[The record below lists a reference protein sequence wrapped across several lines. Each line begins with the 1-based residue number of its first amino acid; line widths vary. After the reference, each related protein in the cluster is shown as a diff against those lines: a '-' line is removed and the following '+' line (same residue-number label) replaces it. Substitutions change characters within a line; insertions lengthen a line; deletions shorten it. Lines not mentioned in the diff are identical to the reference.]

1 MNNFLK
7 GSLLKGLLLFCS
19 LHGLC
24 QQDSIRKI
32 GDPRLKTARFRT
44 FLMGKNYRREW
55 LEPIKVPTIDLKRLN
70 IISVKEGGGKETRS
84 LHVEGNDGEKFAFR
98 SVEKFP
104 AAAIPEEL
112 RKTLVEKLARDGLS
126 ASYPYG
132 VLSMGVLSTAARVPF
147 LKNELI
153 CLPDDSTLGKYQ
165 SQYKNTLVFMEDT
178 KDPVTGDSSIN
189 KITTISTEDL
199 IYELKS
205 SNNRVDQL
213 AVLRARLLD
222 NFVMDFDR
230 HEEQWDWYAIDSSKN
245 KTYYP
250 VPKDRDQV
258 FFTNQGLLPGFLRK
272 KSMLPELQGFEK
284 KAKNITT
291 FNRPALNFDRVFLNE
306 LSEEDWS
313 EAVDAFLYS
322 MKDSVIEAALSQ
334 QPREIQNYSAKKIAG
349 ILKEK
354 RQYFKADMMNYY
366 RFLSHTVSIVGTNDR
381 ELYSISTL
389 EHGIILVTVSKID
402 SSGNASVKL
411 YERKFDPGDTREIRI
426 YGLEGDDRFVV
437 TGTKSKIKVRLIGGP
452 GKDQFTSKSASQK
465 VLVYD
470 VKADKNL
477 VEGDFKNRITDDAQG
492 NTYTRLQTHYYNS
505 LSPGIGFEYAKDGG
519 IYAGAALKLTR
530 LGFRKEPYSMHQT
543 LMVGRALNNV
553 SYNIRYVAEV
563 IKVFGNTDLI
573 IVADSKLPTARTHFF
588 GIGNNSVFDDTRGES
603 YYLAH
608 YDQKNISALFKTAIN
623 PELQIKYG
631 PVFQSFKL
639 SEQQNEGKYISSLPN
654 ESKEMFTRRWFGG
667 AKLSFEINT
676 KNSPVIPTRGV
687 EVNLYGQ
694 SLLGLNRV
702 SNNTAQVGGNFSLYT
717 DFISKKHV
725 VLASTVGASHIWGNY
740 EFEQAQYL
748 GLMDNL
754 RGHRITRFAGRT
766 RMYNN
771 TEVRINFGELNALLF
786 RAPIG
791 LILFNDVGRVWA
803 DEEKSDVWHDGYGAG
818 LWIAPLRRIVVAGS
832 MTFSNEEKW
841 LLLVNFGFQF

>member
-19 LHGLC
+19 LPGLC

-32 GDPRLKTARFRT
+32 GDPRLKTTGFRT
-44 FLMGKNYRREW
+44 FLMGKNYRKEW
-55 LEPIKVPTIDLKRLN
+55 MEPVKVPILDLKELN
-70 IISVKEGGGKETRS
+70 ISSIKEGGGKETRS
-84 LHVEGNDGEKFAFR
+84 LHVEAKDGKKFALR

-104 AAAIPEEL
+104 ATAVPEEL

-147 LKNELI
+147 LKNELV
-153 CLPDDSTLGKYQ
+153 CLPDDSTLGEYQ
-165 SQYKNTLVFMEDT
+165 SKYKNSLVFMEDSR
-178 KDPVTGDSSIN
+178 DPVTGDNSID

-199 IYELKS
+199 VYELKS

-230 HEEQWDWYAIDSSKN
+230 HEEQWDWYAIDAAKN

-258 FFTNQGLLPGFLRK
+258 FFTNEGLLPGLLRK

-306 LSEEDWS
+306 LSKEDWS
-313 EAVDAFLYS
+313 EAVDAFLDS

-334 QPREIQNYSAKKIAG
+334 QPREIQNYLAKKIAG

-366 RFLSHTVSIVGTNDR
+366 RFLSRTVSIVGTNDR

-389 EHGIILVTVSKID
+389 EHGGILVTVSKVD
-402 SSGNASVKL
+402 SSGNASGKL
-411 YERKFDPGDTREIRI
+411 YERKFDPDDTREIRI
-426 YGLEGDDRFVV
+426 YGLEGNDRFVV
-437 TGTKSKIKVRLIGGP
+437 TGKKSKIKVRLIGGP
-452 GKDQFTSKSASQK
+452 GKDQFTNKNASQK

-470 VKADKNL
+470 VKADENL
-477 VEGDFKNRITDDAQG
+477 VEGDFKNRITNDAQG

-553 SYNIRYVAEV
+553 SYNIRYVAEF
-563 IKVFGNTDLI
+563 IKVFGNTDLN

-588 GIGNNSVFDDTRGES
+588 GIGNNSVFANTRDEG

-608 YDQKNISALFKTAIN
+608 YNQTNISALFKTPIN
-623 PELQIKYG
+623 SELQIKYG

-639 SEQQNEGKYISSLPN
+639 REQQNEGKYISSLQN
-654 ESKEMFTRRWFGG
+654 ESKEMFSPRWFGG
-667 AKLSFEINT
+667 ARLTFEINT
-676 KNSPVIPTRGV
+676 KNSQVIPTRGV
-687 EVNLYGQ
+687 EASLYGQ
-694 SLLGLNRV
+694 SLLGLNKV

-725 VLASTVGASHIWGNY
+725 VLASTVGASHIWGKY

-754 RGHRITRFAGRT
+754 RGYRITRFAGRT

-791 LILFNDVGRVWA
+791 LIFFNDVGRVWA
-803 DEEKSDVWHDGYGAG
+803 DEEKSNVWHDGYGAG
-818 LWIAPLRRIVVAGS
+818 IWIAPLKRIVIAGS

>member
-1 MNNFLK
+1 
-7 GSLLKGLLLFCS
+7 
-19 LHGLC
+19 
-24 QQDSIRKI
+24 
-32 GDPRLKTARFRT
+32 
-44 FLMGKNYRREW
+44 
-55 LEPIKVPTIDLKRLN
+55 LEPINVSTVDLKSLN
-70 IISVKEGGGKETRS
+70 INSVKEGGGKETRS
-84 LHVEGNDGEKFAFR
+84 LRVEGNDGKKFAFR

-104 AAAIPEEL
+104 DAAIPEEF
-112 RKTLVEKLARDGLS
+112 RKTLVEKLAQDGLS

-132 VLSMGVLSTAARVPF
+132 VLSMGVLSTSARVPF
-147 LKNELI
+147 LKNELVCI
-153 CLPDDSTLGKYQ
+153 PDDSTLGKYQ
-165 SQYKNTLVFMEDT
+165 AKYKNSLAFMEDIT
-178 KDPVTGDSSIN
+178 DPVTGDSSID
-189 KITTISTEDL
+189 KVTTISTQDL
-199 IYELKS
+199 VYELRN
-205 SNNRVDQL
+205 SNNRIDQL

-272 KSMLPELQGFEK
+272 KSMLPELQGFKK

-291 FNRPALNFDRVFLNE
+291 FNRAALNFDRAFLNE
-306 LSEEDWS
+306 LAKEDWS
-313 EAVDAFLYS
+313 EAVDAFLDS

-334 QPREIQNYSAKKIAG
+334 QPREIQNYSAKRIAE

-366 RFLSHTVSIVGTNDR
+366 RFLSHTVSVVGTNDR

-389 EHGIILVTVSKID
+389 DHGVVLVKVSKID
-402 SSGNASVKL
+402 SSGNASGKL
-411 YERKFDPGDTREIRI
+411 YERKFDPADTREIRI
-426 YGLEGDDRFVV
+426 YGLEGDDNFVT
-437 TGTKSKIKVRLIGGP
+437 TGKNSKIKVRLIGGP
-452 GKDQFTSKSASQK
+452 GKDQFTNKSTGQK

-470 VKADKNL
+470 VKADENR
-477 VEGDFKNRITDDAQG
+477 VEGDFKNRITNDAQG
-492 NTYTRLQTHYYNS
+492 NTYTRLQTRYYNS
-505 LSPGIGFEYAKDGG
+505 FSPGPAFEYAKDGG
-519 IYAGAALKLTR
+519 IYAGAALKLKT
-530 LGFRKEPYSMHQT
+530 LGFRKEPYGMQQT
-543 LMVGRALNNV
+543 IMVGRALNNV
-553 SYNIRYVAEV
+553 SYNIKYVAEV

-573 IVADSKLPTARTHFF
+573 VTADSKLPTARTHFF
-588 GIGNNSVFDDTRGES
+588 GIGNNSVFDNTRDES

-608 YDQKNISALFKTAIN
+608 YNQTNISALFRTPIN
-623 PELQIKYG
+623 PVSQVKYG

-639 SEQQNEGKYISSLPN
+639 SEKQNEGKYVSSLQN
-654 ESKEMFTRRWFGG
+654 DSKEMFSPRWFGG
-667 AKLSFEINT
+667 AKLNFDINT
-676 KNSPVIPTRGV
+676 KNSQVIPTRGV
-687 EVNLYGQ
+687 ELNLYGQ
-694 SLLGLNRV
+694 SLFGLNKV

-754 RGHRITRFAGRT
+754 RGYRITRFAGRT

-786 RAPIG
+786 RTPIG

-803 DEEKSDVWHDGYGAG
+803 DEERSNVWHDGYGAG
-818 LWIAPLRRIVVAGS
+818 LWIAPLKRIVIAGS